1 MEIDA
6 SECLVRFLPNHLSCE
21 ANAWYIAN
29 RSPSDHE
36 IAENLVGASTSGVS
50 EPMMS
55 ATCKLA
61 ALLSFLAQ
69 STKRTVVYIRL

>member
-6 SECLVRFLPNHLSCE
+6 SECLVCFLPNRLSCE

-29 RSPSDHE
+29 RSPSDHK
-36 IAENLVGASTSGVS
+36 IAENLVGVSTREVS

-55 ATCKLA
+55 AICKLA
-61 ALLSFLAQ
+61 ASLSFLA